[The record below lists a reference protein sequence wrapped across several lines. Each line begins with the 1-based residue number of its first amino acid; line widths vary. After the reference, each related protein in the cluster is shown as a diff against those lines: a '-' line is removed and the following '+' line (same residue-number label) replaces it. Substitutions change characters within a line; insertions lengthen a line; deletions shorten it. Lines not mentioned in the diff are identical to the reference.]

1 MDTRRGSVIWLLVG
15 GAAATTAGNCARM
28 FRWHR
33 RFRGGRTQI
42 TRSLALIAR
51 SLASTLGAS
60 FSAPHQTTFSESG
73 NEKQCARR
81 LKGTNNV
88 FAAGELRRSTKP
100 IMLILSNESRSM
112 SPHEPKIGELQSLS
126 VREGMTVNKG
136 DVLGQ
141 IDPTDYELR
150 IQERQAQLRQ
160 AEAQWLTAQRNAEA
174 NKQLVSRGFISENS
188 SANTISAL
196 DAAKA
201 ARDAVQFQL
210 EQAIKALADTRLV
223 APISGV
229 VAERYALPG
238 EKLSPDNR
246 VLSIVSM
253 QKLEA
258 EVAVPTQDLGAVRI
272 GQVVNLQAEGLEH
285 ALNAKVLRINPATS
299 ANSRNVMVYLGLE
312 TPPSSVRVGAF
323 VQGLLPLQTK
333 TQVLAVPFSAVRD
346 LGGRQAVW
354 VVKEGKLQEQV
365 VRTGIRDDRAL
376 APNAALGM
384 VQIVEGLNEG
394 DTVIA
399 TSLGLS
405 STGSAAMKNGVP
417 VLLVKP

>member
-1 MDTRRGSVIWLLVG
+1 MNRKYRPLLIGLLILLIIIAVTVAAIWKRKDG
-15 GAAATTAGNCARM
+15 KKPSNP
-28 FRWHR
+28 
-33 RFRGGRTQI
+33 
-42 TRSLALIAR
+42 LALELVAQQADQALR
-51 SLASTLGAS
+51 FAPMDWVTVKPMALASYIPLTGTVRAVD
-60 FSAPHQTTFSESG
+60 SATV
-73 NEKQCARR
+73 KAK
-81 LKGTNNV
+81 L
-88 FAAGELRRSTKP
+88 A
-100 IMLILSNESRSM
+100 
-112 SPHEPKIGELQSLS
+112 GELQSLS

-253 QKLEA
+253 RKLEA